1 MLVLTRKSGEEIEV
15 GGEVTIRVLHVSG
28 SRIRVLITAPAHIPV
43 RRAEAV
49 KEAVGEPKGGS
60 LVLSRKLN
68 QEVLIGTT
76 ILKVLELSRSR
87 AKLGFQAPSD
97 SRILRGE
104 LAGGGE
110 AA

>member
-1 MLVLTRKSGEEIEV
+1 VLVLTRKAAEEIEID
-15 GGEVTIRVLHVSG
+15 GEVKVMVLNISK
-28 SRIRVLITAPAHIPV
+28 SRIRILITAPDRVPI
-43 RRAEAV
+43 RRGEAV
-49 KEAVGEPKGGS
+49 KQAVGEPKGGS

-76 ILKVLELSRSR
+76 ILKVLELSGSR
-87 AKLGFQAPSD
+87 AKLGLQAPSD

-104 LAGGGE
+104 LVGGGE